1 MSEFESSLLTMSAQ
15 QRADAMVKHILQQKE
30 VWVLTDDDGCV
41 MLTTDDEDGVPVW
54 PTHKMAELWAT
65 DEWESCRPMAISLR
79 DFHER
84 WISGLTSDN
93 LLVMLCPVPGE
104 DGEVVS
110 PEEFVQLLSKL
121 AD

>member
-15 QRADAMVKHILQQKE
+15 QRADAMVKHILEQKE

-65 DEWESCRPMAISLR
+65 DEW
-79 DFHER
+79 D
-84 WISGLTSDN
+84 GLTADN

-110 PEEFVQLLSKL
+110 PEEFVQLLSKMAGL
-121 AD
+121 